1 MKLLHLNNRR
11 GGLTRTSAK
20 NKGASLRSAINLKLY
35 RCFALFMLK
44 NLFGTGVKK
53 VFFFFNFAKLYT
65 NFSPFARSFIL
76 TPNNTFLM
84 LTIYDFLDE
93 VRQLRKR
100 RVFNNCERLYVYIH
114 THKEPTKLLAGQP
127 TYLFFDSRL

>member
-53 VFFFFNFAKLYT
+53 VFFFFFNFAKLCT
-65 NFSPFARSFIL
+65 NFSTLARSFIL

-93 VRQLRKR
+93 VRQLRK
-100 RVFNNCERLYVYIH
+100 
-114 THKEPTKLLAGQP
+114 
-127 TYLFFDSRL
+127 